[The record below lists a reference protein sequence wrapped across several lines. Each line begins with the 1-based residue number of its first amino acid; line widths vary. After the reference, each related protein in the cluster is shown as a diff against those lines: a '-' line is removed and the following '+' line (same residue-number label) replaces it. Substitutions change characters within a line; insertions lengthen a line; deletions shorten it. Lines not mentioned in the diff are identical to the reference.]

1 MAYRYRPGSQPAAK
15 KKKRRVAAPPAP
27 PLAMPPAPPP
37 PALPTDDEVATQL
50 HATAADLIQEASTL
64 YDPALLRALIVAE
77 RNGKH
82 RKTVIDAF
90 KARLTLLTRD

>member
-1 MAYRYRPGSQPAAK
+1 MAYRYRPGSQPTAR
-15 KKKRRVAAPPAP
+15 KKKRRPAAAPP
-27 PLAMPPAPPP
+27 AMPPAPPP

-64 YDPALLRALIVAE
+64 YDPALLTALIAAE
-77 RNGKH
+77 RKGKH

-90 KARLTLLTRD
+90 KARLALLTRD